1 MQLFDQPSFDGHESV
16 LFCHDAASGLRA
28 IIAVHSTRLGPAAGG
43 CRMWAYAREEDAL
56 NDALRLSRGMTYK
69 SAIAGLPLGGGK
81 AVILGD
87 ARTAK
92 TPALMRAFGQCV
104 NRLGGAYYTAEDVG
118 TNVEDMR
125 QIAQGTKFVAGLT
138 DGKHASGDPSPF
150 TARGVYLGM
159 ELAVARALGRSTLRD
174 TAVAIQGLGNVGFR
188 LAQMLHAAGARLLV
202 ADVNPAAVDRAR
214 TELGATVVDD
224 ETIYDQPVD
233 VFAPCALGAVL
244 SAETIPRL
252 RARVVAGGA
261 NNQLADAACG
271 AALAKRGILYAP
283 DYVINGGGIINVAGE
298 ILGTGTPEWVAQKLD
313 ALMQTL
319 ARILD
324 TARESGRPTHQV
336 ADRMVEERLAA
347 PRAA

>member
-16 LFCHDAASGLRA
+16 LYCHDAASGLRA

-43 CRMWAYAREEDAL
+43 CRMWDYASETDGL

-87 ARTAK
+87 ARTTK
-92 TPALMRAFGQCV
+92 SPALLRAFGRCV

-125 QIAQGTKFVAGLT
+125 QIALETDYVAGLT
-138 DGKHASGDPSPF
+138 DGAHASGDPSPF

-159 ELAVARALGRSTLRD
+159 ELAVARACGRTTLRD
-174 TAVAIQGLGNVGFR
+174 TTVAIQGLGNVGFR
-188 LAQMLHAAGARLLV
+188 LAQMLHEAGARLV
-202 ADVNPAAVDRAR
+202 VTDVNPAAVNRAR
-214 TELGATVVDD
+214 TELGATVVTS
-224 ETIYDQPVD
+224 EAIYDQPVD

-252 RARVVAGGA
+252 QASVVAGGA
-261 NNQLADAACG
+261 NNQLADDTCG
-271 AALAKRGILYAP
+271 AALASRGILYAP

-298 ILGTGTPEWVAQKLD
+298 ILGTGSPDWVAQKLQ

-324 TARESGRPTHQV
+324 TAQASGRPTHQV
-336 ADRMVEERLAA
+336 ADHMVEARLAA
-347 PRAA
+347 PQAA